1 MKHEVPKELL
11 FFPKIGKVEIVR
23 TKSKKLRINQNR
35 NGEIWV
41 LTNEETSIYE
51 IRLQVEQFV
60 EELSVDKPNI

>member
-11 FFPKIGKVEIVR
+11 FFPEIGKVEIVR

-41 LTNEETSIYE
+41 LANEETSIYE
-51 IRLQVEQFV
+51 LRLRVEQFV
-60 EELSVDKPNI
+60 EELSVDKPDI

>member
-41 LTNEETSIYE
+41 LANEETSIYE